1 MASTPFGS
9 AAPYAEPLWHSR
21 QISPY
26 YSESHKK
33 VQAYVRDYVDNN
45 LKPYAEEYEKQGF
58 LPPEALRLHAE
69 KGFTII
75 RPTKR
80 EYMGGV
86 SMPAGIEPEEWD
98 EFHSL
103 IVVDEL
109 SRLGYAG
116 VIWGLFGGN
125 GIGCPPIM
133 NFGSEAQRLEYM
145 PKVSRGEIRF
155 CLGITEPD
163 AGSDVA
169 NIKTTAKRSGNKYIV
184 NGAKKWIT
192 NGLWA
197 DYCTAAVRTGG
208 PGRKGISLLIVP
220 LAAKG
225 VTRRRMENS
234 GVNASGSTFI
244 EFDDVEVP
252 VENLIGTE
260 NHGFTYIMSSKLVTL
275 VPNNPLS
282 PPFPG
287 LPIYPRSQKFS
298 IQTNHQEDFNPERLS
313 MAAACIRLSRVCAED
328 AYNYAITRE
337 TFGQPLIANQI
348 IRAKFSK
355 FGELIEPCQA
365 YLEQLTY
372 TLHVAAKTGRQD
384 VDVGGMTALLKV
396 MTTRCL
402 EKVCREAQ
410 QVMGGAGYNKSGK
423 GARIE
428 QISRDVRVFVVG
440 GGSQEILSDL
450 AVRQEMKNLDG
461 LQHAAK
467 KGAKI

>member
-1 MASTPFGS
+1 MASAPFGS

-75 RPTKR
+75 KPTKR

-86 SMPAGIEPEEWD
+86 SLPAGIEPEEWD
-98 EFHSL
+98 EFHNL

-109 SRLGYAG
+109 NRLGYSG

-197 DYCTAAVRTGG
+197 NYCTAAVRTGG

-260 NHGFTYIMSSKLVTL
+260 NHGFTYIMS
-275 VPNNPLS
+275 N
-282 PPFPG
+282 
-287 LPIYPRSQKFS
+287 
-298 IQTNHQEDFNPERLS
+298 FNPERLS

-328 AYNYAITRE
+328 AYNYAIKRE

-365 YLEQLTY
+365 YLEQLAY
-372 TLHVAAKTGRQD
+372 TLHVAAKTGQQG

-440 GGSQEILSDL
+440 GGSREILSDL
-450 AVRQEMKNLDG
+450 AVRQEMKNLND